1 MSLKNI
7 GPFFKPFKFPGGGIV
22 EFSQVKKRNNG
33 LRNLYCLRLQWVC
46 FWNVRFSA
54 IWCISMIR
62 EAIERELLQSW
73 IFRATPSPPGL
84 SLFGAKTRFLSV
96 PIKASFSWLS
106 HETMQQ
112 LMAGGSVN
120 TAVNS
125 IGVVKTRERK
135 KKRRNIRTCGR
146 FAARENGDFNLP
158 CSFALIGFWGPFC
171 WPRIEPSVYVGLQ
184 HPQRWKNHCYP
195 KWVVLLLT

>member
-96 PIKASFSWLS
+96 PIKTSFSWLS

-112 LMAGGSVN
+112 LMAKGSVN

-125 IGVVKTRERK
+125 IGVEKTRERK
-135 KKRRNIRTCGR
+135 KKEETSGH
-146 FAARENGDFNLP
+146 
-158 CSFALIGFWGPFC
+158 
-171 WPRIEPSVYVGLQ
+171 VGG
-184 HPQRWKNHCYP
+184 
-195 KWVVLLLT
+195 LLLEKMGTSTYPAPSSWSGFGDPFVGRGLNLLCMSACSILNVGRITAIQSELCCF

>member
-96 PIKASFSWLS
+96 PIKTSFSWLS

-112 LMAGGSVN
+112 LMAKGSVN

-125 IGVVKTRERK
+125 IGVEKTRERK
-135 KKRRNIRTCGR
+135 KKEETSGH
-146 FAARENGDFNLP
+146 
-158 CSFALIGFWGPFC
+158 
-171 WPRIEPSVYVGLQ
+171 VGG
-184 HPQRWKNHCYP
+184 
-195 KWVVLLLT
+195 LLLEKMGTSTYPAPSPWSGFGDPFVGRGLNLLCMSACSILNVGRITAIQSELCCF